1 MGDGG
6 WGVIGLEG
14 YFHSHHYL
22 TVTCQVGALRVRV
35 AIIGQVVQALV
46 YILAVALPN
55 IPVSV
60 RTDAPGIQ
68 RVLNTK

>member
-1 MGDGG
+1 MDNLGPIIMD
-6 WGVIGLEG
+6 
-14 YFHSHHYL
+14 FHQHHYL
-22 TVTCQVGALRVRV
+22 TVTCQVGALRMRV

-60 RTDAPGIQ
+60 RADAPAIN
-68 RVLNTK
+68 RILNIK